1 MSRRSA
7 EKVLVIHL
15 VAFNIKKTGTDRP
28 SLRICQKPLVMF
40 RAGSCFYSFLRGEAT
55 PAAVWTP
62 DGKDLLR
69 NAAADGLTRPALVSL
84 GYCSTCAPWRNNRAS
99 LCVLVPVVG
108 GLACWWQ
115 LQMSGRCWAPDDTES
130 QRANAFRVVWENHL
144 CITGRDWTND
154 IKPLLTTDEV
164 LLTDLIATNPA
175 RRQIEHW
182 TYEIRCNKIFIY

>member
-15 VAFNIKKTGTDRP
+15 VAFNIKKKREQIGLLSESVRSRWLCSGPDRVFTA
-28 SLRICQKPLVMF
+28 SCEVKPHLQL
-40 RAGSCFYSFLRGEAT
+40 CE
-55 PAAVWTP
+55 TP

-115 LQMSGRCWAPDDTES
+115 LQMSGRCWAPDDTVTES
-130 QRANAFRVVWENHL
+130 KHIQGCLRKSSLYYRTWL
-144 CITGRDWTND
+144 DKW
-154 IKPLLTTDEV
+154 
-164 LLTDLIATNPA
+164 
-175 RRQIEHW
+175 
-182 TYEIRCNKIFIY
+182 Y